1 MVERPSNSDGSV
13 VQMRPILKP
22 HPEDLPFLRK
32 LAWTIALALVL
43 LILWRAAHLLLLV
56 FGSVLGAVMFRSAA
70 ELLRKVG
77 IRNRPLSLGL
87 GMLLVL
93 AVIALIGWLLVAQ
106 FGSEIGAM
114 LGDLPATVA
123 KVEGELRQTPV
134 GNAVAQAVHSATGGG
149 TIANRL
155 ADLTQGAGEVLIN
168 FAIVIV
174 GAMFLA
180 ANPQTYLSGVVL
192 LTPPPARPAMRHAL
206 GQMSIALR
214 LWLKAKLIS
223 MVVMTVLI
231 GGGLW
236 LAGLKSWAALGLL
249 GGLSEFVPY
258 IGPTVA
264 MLPAI
269 GLAAAQGGD
278 LLWRTIAAY
287 AVVRLI
293 EAYAL
298 TPWVNQSVVNIPP
311 ALTLFVILGAGAV
324 FGAYGIFFAGA
335 LLVVGYVAVRE
346 LYLRDTLGEDIQG
359 VPDRVAPDQ
368 D

>member
-1 MVERPSNSDGSV
+1 MVEQPRNSDASV
-13 VQMRPILKP
+13 GQTRPILKP
-22 HPEDLPFLRK
+22 HPEDMPFLRK
-32 LAWTIALALVL
+32 LAWTIALAVVL
-43 LILWRAAHLLLLV
+43 LIVWRAAHLLLLA

-70 ELLRKVG
+70 DLLRKLG
-77 IRNRPLSLGL
+77 IRSSALSLGL

-93 AVIALIGWLLVAQ
+93 AVIGLIFWLLGAQ

-114 LGDLPATVA
+114 LGDLPATID
-123 KVEGELRQTPV
+123 KVGGELRQTPV
-134 GNAVAQAVHSATGGG
+134 GNAVVEAARSATGGG

-155 ADLTQGAGEVLIN
+155 ADLTQGAGEVLLN

-180 ANPQTYLSGVVL
+180 ASPNTYLAGVVL
-192 LTPPPARPAMRHAL
+192 LTPPPARPAMQHAL
-206 GQMSIALR
+206 DQMSIALR

-223 MVVMTVLI
+223 MVIMTVLI
-231 GGGLW
+231 GGCLW
-236 LAGLKSWAALGLL
+236 MAGLKSWAALGLL

-269 GLAAAQGGD
+269 GIAAAQGGD

-287 AVVRLI
+287 AVVRLV

-298 TPWVNQSVVNIPP
+298 TPWVNNSVVNIPP

-324 FGAYGIFFAGA
+324 FGAYGVFFAGA

-359 VPDRVAPDQ
+359 VPDKAAPARD
-368 D
+368 